1 MSVIMG
7 HAYDDYR
14 KFMDK
19 DSNKDSDM
27 KIRKEQSNN
36 TTYGATYGTTNGT
49 TYGATYGATYETT
62 YGTTYE
68 SLGITMPKQ
77 GVLENVIVPKK
88 ICLELVHLALTT
100 QKMVQF
106 LQHLVPYKQN
116 ILFKSNFDK
125 YCEFLSE
132 KIILEKNRMS
142 KKVEKLGK
150 MFSTTWW

>member
-1 MSVIMG
+1 MDQMSVIMG

-19 DSNKDSDM
+19 DSDKDSDM
-27 KIRKEQSNN
+27 KIRKEQSNK
-36 TTYGATYGTTNGT
+36 TTYGV
-49 TYGATYGATYETT
+49 
-62 YGTTYE
+62 TYE

-106 LQHLVPYKQN
+106 LQHLVPYKPN

-125 YCEFLSE
+125 YCEFLSQ